1 MEKLEQDLLMDLA
14 IVEDGDIADKD
25 KLAEFNN
32 DKHLQMF
39 TKAGDKLYQLLNIDF
54 RYLTPNSIHELTKS
68 TKLMQEIYEKLAT
81 KYEVKSNS

>member
-1 MEKLEQDLLMDLA
+1 MEELEQDLLMDLA

-39 TKAGDKLYQLLNIDF
+39 IKVGNKLDQLLSIDF
-54 RYLTPNSIHELTKS
+54 KYLTANK
-68 TKLMQEIYEKLAT
+68 IYEISKSIKILEEVYQKLST

>member
-14 IVEDGDIADKD
+14 IVEDGDIADKN
-25 KLAEFNN
+25 KLVISNS
-32 DKHLQMF
+32 DKHLKMF
-39 TKAGDKLYQLLNIDF
+39 IKAGDKLNQLLDIDYK
-54 RYLTPNSIHELTKS
+54 YLTANKIYEITKS